1 MLELSNEDR
10 KRYEM
15 EHAKKVESG
24 AKCCTDI
31 VKVCTSATPF
41 KVPSDLLR
49 EVMIDAHVDPLSQTL
64 INNPLVRYRE
74 EDLNVQIEKVEIVTK
89 TVITVVKS
97 K

>member
-1 MLELSNEDR
+1 MLELNNEDR

-24 AKCCTDI
+24 AKPCTDI
-31 VKVCTSATPF
+31 VKVCPGTPF

-49 EVMIDAHVDPLSQTL
+49 EVIVDAHVDPLSQPL
-64 INNPLVRYRE
+64 INTPLVRYRK